1 MKAEAGSTVM
11 CLQDGLPQSLQTE
24 PTLLNLDFG
33 LLAPGAESES
43 SPVPQ
48 KYRGFGSRPVCN
60 KPCQM
65 NFFGFPVYLELWL
78 RYTIVREA
86 CDSIMSKI
94 TMYVPWFI

>member
-1 MKAEAGSTVM
+1 M

-43 SPVPQ
+43 SPVLSHPAGGTGIPQ

-65 NFFGFPVYLELWL
+65 KFFGFPVYLELWL

-86 CDSIMSKI
+86 ATTLCLR
-94 TMYVPWFI
+94 